1 MALQTGFARRERLL
15 QSQDYVSVF
24 TDTQCKSSDAYWTV
38 LAKPNH
44 RQFPRLGLA
53 ITKKKIRNASDR
65 NRLKRIVRESFRHHK
80 EYVKGLDIV
89 VLCQHRTAAVTNET
103 VTNETLFN
111 SLHNHWLKLA
121 QRCKS

>member
-1 MALQTGFARRERLL
+1 MALQRGFARRERLL

-24 TDTQCKSSDAYWTV
+24 NKTQCKSSDAYWTV
-38 LAKPNH
+38 LAKSNH
-44 RQFPRLGLA
+44 RQYPRLGLA
-53 ITKKKIRNASDR
+53 ITKKKIRYASER

-80 EYVKGLDIV
+80 EVLKGLDVV
-89 VLCQHRTAAVTNET
+89 VLCQHRTAAMTYET
-103 VTNETLFN
+103 VTNEILFN